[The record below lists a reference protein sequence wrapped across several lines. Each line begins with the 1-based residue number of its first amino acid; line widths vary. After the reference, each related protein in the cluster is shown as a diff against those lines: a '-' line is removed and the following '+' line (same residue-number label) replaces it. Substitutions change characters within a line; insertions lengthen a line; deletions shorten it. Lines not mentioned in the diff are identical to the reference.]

1 MTKEELE
8 YLKNTPYLM
17 QYLMEES
24 SSYRYLYLKK
34 NYLKEIE
41 KLAKEKYG
49 LTIFAKIEKVLDKIQ
64 LIETILNV
72 LE

>member
-1 MTKEELE
+1 
-8 YLKNTPYLM
+8 M

-49 LTIFAKIEKVLDKIQ
+49 LTIFAKIEKALDKIQ